1 MKKRNVFV
9 TMIAALIIVLASA
22 AVCFAE
28 VISMQDGTEVFIAP
42 YCKKTTM
49 QVPMPD
55 GTAENRYLSMVTIS
69 TDSFSQ
75 AAYYACMHKS
85 QGMMI
90 DTSINSET
98 LNITDSDVTVEGAY
112 PVIDD
117 GRVLRFGLKTQ
128 FGYVLFDSASSLEL
142 LQKAGQGESLEF
154 KFSFTRDNRLT
165 LRCYVRKPAGET
177 SEMIKLLAGNVQVIL
192 TPGDNLADQDITCSV
207 SELNM
212 ESASFDAVK
221 NSDGTVTVTSD
232 RLGTFNLRK
241 KAVSGAEEEVEMPD
255 TDTETEA
262 DKEAE
267 AEAAKAA
274 KEKLIA
280 GVKAITIKASTTAN
294 KGRINLSWKKS
305 AGCSVDYFQIFRATK
320 KTTGYGT
327 KAFYQT
333 KTGLAKNYMNS
344 KSLRRGTRYYYKIRG
359 VRIIDGKKYYTKWS
373 NIANRTAI

>member
-1 MKKRNVFV
+1 MEKRHAFV

-28 VISMQDGTEVFIAP
+28 VINMQDGTEVFIAP

-49 QVPMPD
+49 QVPTPD
-55 GTAENRYLSMVTIS
+55 GIEQNRYLPMVTIS
-69 TDSFSQ
+69 ADSFSQ
-75 AAYYACMHKS
+75 AAYYACMHKA
-85 QGMMI
+85 QGVMI
-90 DTSINSET
+90 DTSISSET

-128 FGYVLFDSASSLEL
+128 FGYILFDSASSLEL
-142 LQKAGQGESLEF
+142 LQKAEQGKGLEF
-154 KFSFTRDNRLT
+154 KFSSTRDNRFT

-177 SEMIKLLAGNVQVIL
+177 SEMIKLMAGNVQVIL
-192 TPGDNLADQDITCSV
+192 TPGENLADQDIICSV

-212 ESASFDAVK
+212 ESASFDAVR
-221 NSDGTVTVTSD
+221 NADGTVTVTSD

-241 KAVSGAEEEVEMPD
+241 KTVSEAEEEEEEQEVTQTPE
-255 TDTETEA
+255 E
-262 DKEAE
+262 E
-267 AEAAKAA
+267 AEAALAA

-280 GVKAITIKASTTAN
+280 GVKATTIKASTTAN

-305 AGCSVDYFQIFRATK
+305 AGYSVDYFQIFRSTK

-344 KSLRRGTRYYYKIRG
+344 KSLKRGTRYYYKIRG

>member
-117 GRVLRFGLKTQ
+117 GRVL
-128 FGYVLFDSASSLEL
+128 
-142 LQKAGQGESLEF
+142 LEF
-154 KFSFTRDNRLT
+154 DEPQRAMAR
-165 LRCYVRKPAGET
+165 G
-177 SEMIKLLAGNVQVIL
+177 Q
-192 TPGDNLADQDITCSV
+192 
-207 SELNM
+207 
-212 ESASFDAVK
+212 SAVFYDGDAVV
-221 NSDGTVTVTSD
+221 G
-232 RLGTFNLRK
+232 G
-241 KAVSGAEEEVEMPD
+241 G
-255 TDTETEA
+255 
-262 DKEAE
+262 
-267 AEAAKAA
+267 
-274 KEKLIA
+274 
-280 GVKAITIKASTTAN
+280 
-294 KGRINLSWKKS
+294 
-305 AGCSVDYFQIFRATK
+305 
-320 KTTGYGT
+320 
-327 KAFYQT
+327 
-333 KTGLAKNYMNS
+333 
-344 KSLRRGTRYYYKIRG
+344 
-359 VRIIDGKKYYTKWS
+359 IIL
-373 NIANRTAI
+373 